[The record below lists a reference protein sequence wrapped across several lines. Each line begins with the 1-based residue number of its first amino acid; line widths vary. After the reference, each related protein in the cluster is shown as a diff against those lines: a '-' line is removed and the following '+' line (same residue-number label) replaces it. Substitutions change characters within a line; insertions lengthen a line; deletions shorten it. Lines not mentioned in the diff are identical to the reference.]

1 VLISSPPGRSPGPRT
16 LFLIGALVTAAI
28 LLWTRQLRLSGDTHG
43 LATIFFVLFAIND
56 YPGTVIALLILGG
69 ALLGSRY
76 LAAQRVV
83 QWAGDQPFVI
93 VVITTLLLALGTLII
108 YHNHP
113 LSMDEYAAYFQSRA
127 FAAGQLHGR
136 FPAPLLD
143 WLQNFFLN
151 VSRATGSVAEAYWPG
166 FALLLTP
173 FTWAGVPWLCNPV
186 ITALTLLVI
195 HRLALELF
203 DDPKAAGFALLL
215 TIASPVIFA
224 DGISYYSM
232 PAHLLANSLFAL
244 LLVRPTPLR
253 AAAAGVVG
261 SLALALHNP
270 VPHMLFAAPWLVWI
284 ATRRGGLRLLA
295 ALIAG
300 YLPLCAL
307 LGLGWFVFSGHLVHE
322 GLLSAAT
329 PVALLNRL
337 QGMVRFFSLPDANV
351 VLARLIGIAKIWV
364 WAVPGLMILAVT
376 GAVRW
381 HRNVLCRLLTA
392 SALLTIFGY
401 FLVPV
406 DQGHGWGYRYFH
418 SAWVTL
424 PLLATAALFR
434 PERAAGKADS
444 PTRLFEDGETKGFV
458 AACILL
464 TLVFGVGFRAW
475 QLQDFM
481 ARDIGQ
487 VPQYKGTERRI
498 VILDH
503 RFSFYGADLVQN
515 DPWLRGNEIR
525 MYSHGAAADEQMMA
539 CYYPELHKVY
549 ADRYGTVWSQ
559 ASQSSGAPDASRR
572 QDPQAKPLSSNRAP
586 TLSTNEPRQRCKI
599 PVAAYEDHRGSN
611 MKADT

>member
-1 VLISSPPGRSPGPRT
+1 MGHARSVATRT
-16 LFLIGALVTAAI
+16 LFLLGTVVTAAI
-28 LLWTRQLRLSGDTHG
+28 LLWTHQWSLGNDRHG
-43 LATIFFVLFAIND
+43 LSTIFFVLFVND
-56 YPGTVIALLILGG
+56 YPGTVCSLLILVG

-76 LAAQRVV
+76 LPARRVV
-83 QWAGDQPFVI
+83 LWAGDQPLVIAVI
-93 VVITTLLLALGTLII
+93 VLLLLAVGTLVI

-113 LSMDEYAAYFQSRA
+113 LSMDEYAAYFQSRV

-143 WLQNFFLN
+143 WLIPRGFQNYFLN
-151 VSRATGSVAEAYWPG
+151 VSRATGSVAESYWPG

-186 ITALTLLVI
+186 ISALTLLVI

-203 DDPKAAGFALLL
+203 DDREAAGFALLL

-224 DGISYYSM
+224 NGISYYSM
-232 PAHLLANSLFAL
+232 PAHLLTNSVFIL
-244 LLVRPTPLR
+244 LLIRPTPLR
-253 AAAAGVVG
+253 AAAAGIVG

-270 VPHMLFAAPWLVWI
+270 VPHLLFAAPWLVWI
-284 ATRRGGLRLLA
+284 ATRQGGRRLLV

-307 LGLGWFVFSGHLVHE
+307 LGLGWFVFSGHLVRE
-322 GLLSAAT
+322 GLVSATT
-329 PVALLNRL
+329 PVALINRL
-337 QGMVRFFSLPDANV
+337 QGMIRIFSLPDATV

-364 WAVPGLMILAVT
+364 WAVPGLIILAAT
-376 GAVRW
+376 GAIRW
-381 HRNVLCRLLTA
+381 RRDVLSRLLAT
-392 SALLTIFGY
+392 SALLTLFGY

-434 PERAAGKADS
+434 PARTAWKADS
-444 PTRLFEDGETKGFV
+444 PARLFEDGETKDFI

-464 TLVFGVGFRAW
+464 TLVFGVGFRAC
-475 QLQDFM
+475 QIRDFV
-481 ARDIGQ
+481 ACDVSQ
-487 VPQYKGTERRI
+487 VPRYQGTERRV
-498 VILDH
+498 VILDG

-515 DPWLRGNEIR
+515 DPWLRENEIR
-525 MYSHGAAADEQMMA
+525 MYSHGAASDGQMMA
-539 CYYPELHKVY
+539 QYYPELHRVY

-559 ASQSSGAPDASRR
+559 APALAGESQPAHGISV
-572 QDPQAKPLSSNRAP
+572 K
-586 TLSTNEPRQRCKI
+586 
-599 PVAAYEDHRGSN
+599 
-611 MKADT
+611 

>member
-1 VLISSPPGRSPGPRT
+1 VLSSSPVGRSAGPRT
-16 LFLIGALVTAAI
+16 LFLVSALVTAAI
-28 LLWTRQLRLSGDTHG
+28 LLWISQLRLSGDTHG
-43 LATIFFVLFAIND
+43 LATIFFVLFAVND
-56 YPGTVIALLILGG
+56 YPGAVFALFILVG

-76 LAAQRVV
+76 LPVRGVV

-93 VVITTLLLALGTLII
+93 VIITAPLLAVGTLVI

-136 FPAPLLD
+136 FPVPLMD
-143 WLQNFFLN
+143 WLIPPGFQDYFLN

-203 DDPKAAGFALLL
+203 DDREAAGFALLL

-232 PAHLLANSLFAL
+232 PAHLLANSVFAL
-244 LLVRPTPLR
+244 LLVRPTALR

-270 VPHMLFAAPWLVWI
+270 VPHMLFAAPWLVWV
-284 ATRRGGLRLLA
+284 ATRQGGRRLLA
-295 ALIAG
+295 ILIAA

-307 LGLGWFVFSGHLVHE
+307 LGLGWFVFSGHLVRE
-322 GLLSAAT
+322 GLVSATT
-329 PVALLNRL
+329 PVAMVNRL
-337 QGMVRFFSLPDANV
+337 QSVIRIFSLPDATV
-351 VLARLIGIAKIWV
+351 VLARLIGVAKIWV
-364 WAVPGLMILAVT
+364 WAVPGLMVLSVT

-381 HRNVLCRLLTA
+381 RRDVLCRLLTA
-392 SALLTIFGY
+392 SALLTLFGY
-401 FLVPV
+401 LLVPV

-418 SAWVTL
+418 SVWVAL

-434 PERAAGKADS
+434 PARTAGKADS

-481 ARDIGQ
+481 ASDLAQ
-487 VPQYKGTERRI
+487 LPQYKGTERRI
-498 VILDH
+498 VIINH
-503 RFSFYGADLVQN
+503 KFSFYGADLVQN

-525 MYSHGAAADEQMMA
+525 MYSHGAAADEQIMA
-539 CYYPELHKVY
+539 RYYPELHRVY

-559 ASQSSGAPDASRR
+559 ASAPSGAPDA
-572 QDPQAKPLSSNRAP
+572 PAP
-586 TLSTNEPRQRCKI
+586 GPHDAASTQRSGARFEHK
-599 PVAAYEDHRGSN
+599 
-611 MKADT
+611 

>member
-1 VLISSPPGRSPGPRT
+1 MGHARSVGTRT
-16 LFLIGALVTAAI
+16 LFLLGAVVAAAI
-28 LLWTRQLRLSGDTHG
+28 LVWTHHWSLATDRHG
-43 LATIFFVLFAIND
+43 LSTIFFVLFVND
-56 YPGTVIALLILGG
+56 YPGTVCALLILVG

-76 LAAQRVV
+76 LPARRIVL
-83 QWAGDQPFVI
+83 WAGDQPLVIAVI
-93 VVITTLLLALGTLII
+93 VLLLLAVGTLVI
-108 YHNHP
+108 YDNHP
-113 LSMDEYAAYFQSRA
+113 LSMDEYAAYFQSRV

-143 WLQNFFLN
+143 WLIPPGFQNYFLN
-151 VSRATGSVAEAYWPG
+151 VSRATGSVAESYWPG

-186 ITALTLLVI
+186 ISALTLLVI

-203 DDPKAAGFALLL
+203 DDREAAGFALLL

-224 DGISYYSM
+224 NGISYYSM
-232 PAHLLANSLFAL
+232 QAHLLANSVFTL
-244 LLVRPTPLR
+244 LLIRPTPRR

-270 VPHMLFAAPWLVWI
+270 VPHILFAAPWLVWI
-284 ATRRGGLRLLA
+284 ATRQGGRRLLA

-307 LGLGWFVFSGHLVHE
+307 LGLGWFVFSGHLVRE
-322 GLLSAAT
+322 GLVSATT

-337 QGMVRFFSLPDANV
+337 QSMIRIFSLPDATV

-364 WAVPGLMILAVT
+364 WAVPGLIILAVT

-381 HRNVLCRLLTA
+381 RQEVLCRLLAA
-392 SALLTIFGY
+392 SALLTLFGY

-434 PERAAGKADS
+434 PARTAWKTDS
-444 PTRLFEDGETKGFV
+444 PIRLFEDGETKDFI

-464 TLVFGVGFRAW
+464 TLVFGVGFRAC
-475 QLQDFM
+475 QIQDFI
-481 ARDIGQ
+481 ARDVSQ
-487 VPQYKGTERRI
+487 VPRYEGTERRV
-498 VILDH
+498 VILDG

-515 DPWLRGNEIR
+515 DPWLRENEIR
-525 MYSHGAAADEQMMA
+525 MYSHGAAADGQLMA
-539 CYYPELHKVY
+539 QYYPELHRVY
-549 ADRYGTVWSQ
+549 ADRYGAVWSQ
-559 ASQSSGAPDASRR
+559 APA
-572 QDPQAKPLSSNRAP
+572 L
-586 TLSTNEPRQRCKI
+586 
-599 PVAAYEDHRGSN
+599 AAESPPAHVYQ
-611 MKADT
+611 

>member
-1 VLISSPPGRSPGPRT
+1 VLSTSPVGRSAGARI
-16 LFLIGALVTAAI
+16 LFLVGALVTAAI
-28 LLWTRQLRLSGDTHG
+28 LLWIRQLRLSGDTHG
-43 LATIFFVLFAIND
+43 LATIFFVLFAVND
-56 YPGTVIALLILGG
+56 YPGAVFALLILGG

-76 LAAQRVV
+76 LPARRVV
-83 QWAGDQPFVI
+83 HWAGDQPLII
-93 VVITTLLLALGTLII
+93 VVITALLLALGTLTI

-127 FAAGQLHGR
+127 FAAGHLHGR
-136 FPAPLLD
+136 FPIPLMD
-143 WLQNFFLN
+143 WLIPPGFQDYFLN

-203 DDPKAAGFALLL
+203 DDREAAGFALLL

-232 PAHLLANSLFAL
+232 PAHLLANSVFAL
-244 LLVRPTPLR
+244 LLIRPTPFR

-284 ATRRGGLRLLA
+284 ATRQGGLPLLA

-322 GLLSAAT
+322 GLVSATT

-337 QGMVRFFSLPDANV
+337 QGMIRFFSLPDAQV

-376 GAVRW
+376 GAIQW

-392 SALLTIFGY
+392 SALLTLFGY

-418 SAWVTL
+418 SAWVAL

-434 PERAAGKADS
+434 PARTTEKADS
-444 PTRLFEDGETKGFV
+444 PTQLFEDGETKGFV

-464 TLVFGVGFRAW
+464 TLVLGVGFRAW
-475 QLQDFM
+475 QLQDFV
-481 ARDIGQ
+481 ARDIAEL
-487 VPQYKGTERRI
+487 PQYKGTERRI
-498 VILDH
+498 VIIDH

-525 MYSHGAAADEQMMA
+525 MYSHGAAADEQIMA
-539 CYYPELHKVY
+539 RYYPELHRVY

-559 ASQSSGAPDASRR
+559 ASAPSGAPDAPPPES
-572 QDPQAKPLSSNRAP
+572 P
-586 TLSTNEPRQRCKI
+586 
-599 PVAAYEDHRGSN
+599 
-611 MKADT
+611 